1 MPHNIKI
8 LATWDPEASVF
19 VITSDDVPGL
29 VTEAASAE
37 EIDKKLRIMIPELLE
52 LNSPEIDI
60 SDISVLIRTE
70 RHLSVTA

>member
-19 VITSDDVPGL
+19 VITSEDVPGL
-29 VTEAASAE
+29 VTEAASDE
-37 EIDKKLRIMIPELLE
+37 QIDEKLRIMIPELLE

-60 SDISVLIRTE
+60 NDISVLIRTE
-70 RHLSVTA
+70 RRLSVTA